1 VIDFNPSGMMSIS
14 NETNKQPIVID
25 FFSFGLKNDESINN
39 SIYRFELEETL
50 DNSSIFEG
58 TFEYAVTNQLNTL
71 DPNFIQTIKTIGD
84 EIKIIVTNRLIDE
97 KGIAISYSDLDEVG
111 VITTTSSK
119 SDILTNSGVVSTSS
133 SSFRFGQPVTFTLK
147 DPDLN
152 LKNDLI
158 DIYYVI
164 NDPNS
169 SNVDTVGKDGNILLE
184 ILIKDVRYKRC
195 TINGVEYGGLADT
208 GFTLVETGPST
219 GVFTGVFKMPSQ
231 ICNKTGTKLISTA
244 GGSLDAKYH
253 DSRDESG
260 NPNIFTMSRNK
271 LTSSFSTQ
279 PTLSSTTISKPLS
292 GNTGEIILSGSIA
305 NHKRGMPLTITL
317 TAPDGKIQNF
327 GASLTNSGGY
337 KTAFTINENSI
348 LGTYKIKLL
357 HAGFDVGTVSFTVLT
372 PDIPPWV
379 KSDAKSWSSSTIS
392 DSEFVDSIEHLVEQG
407 IISISPSDRSP
418 TSDRMIPSWVK
429 NNAKWWGNDQIS
441 DQDFIKSMQF
451 LIKKGI
457 IRV

>member
-1 VIDFNPSGMMSIS
+1 M
-14 NETNKQPIVID
+14 
-25 FFSFGLKNDESINN
+25 
-39 SIYRFELEETL
+39 
-50 DNSSIFEG
+50 DNSSTFKG
-58 TFEYAVTNQLNTL
+58 TFEYAVTNQLNIL

-97 KGIAISYSDLDEVG
+97 KGIALSYSDLDEVG
-111 VITTTSSK
+111 VITPTSSK
-119 SDILTNSGVVSTSS
+119 SDILTNSGVISTSS
-133 SSFRFGQPVTFTLK
+133 PSFRFGQPVTFTLK

-169 SNVDTVGKDGNILLE
+169 PNVDTVGKDGNILLE
-184 ILIKDVRYKRC
+184 ILIKDIRYKRC
-195 TINGVEYGGLADT
+195 TVNGVEYGGLGDT

-219 GVFTGVFKMPSQ
+219 GIFTGVFKMPSQ
-231 ICNKTGTKLISTA
+231 MCDKSGTKLISTA

-253 DSRDESG
+253 DSRDEFG
-260 NPNIFTMSRNK
+260 NPNVFTLSRNK

-279 PTLSSTTISKPLS
+279 PTLSTTNISKPLS
-292 GNTGEIILSGSIA
+292 GDTESIILSGSIT

-317 TAPDGKIQNF
+317 TGPDGKIQSF

-337 KTAFTINENSI
+337 KTVFTINENS
-348 LGTYKIKLL
+348 LTGTYKIKLS
-357 HAGFDVGTVSFTVLT
+357 HAGFDVGTVSFMVMS
-372 PDIPPWV
+372 PEIPNWV
-379 KSDAKSWSSSTIS
+379 KTNAKSWSSSILS
-392 DSEFVDSIEHLVEQG
+392 DSEFVDSVDYLIEKG
-407 IISISPSDRSP
+407 IISLSPSDHSP
-418 TSDRMIPSWVK
+418 ISDRMVPAWLK
-429 NNAKWWGNDQIS
+429 NNAKWWSDDKIS
-441 DQDFIKSMQF
+441 DQDFIKSIQF

>member
-1 VIDFNPSGMMSIS
+1 
-14 NETNKQPIVID
+14 
-25 FFSFGLKNDESINN
+25 
-39 SIYRFELEETL
+39 
-50 DNSSIFEG
+50 
-58 TFEYAVTNQLNTL
+58 
-71 DPNFIQTIKTIGD
+71 
-84 EIKIIVTNRLIDE
+84 
-97 KGIAISYSDLDEVG
+97 

-305 NHKRGMPLTITL
+305 NHKRGIPLTITL

-441 DQDFIKSMQF
+441 DQDFIKSIQF